1 MRRAAKFVSLPWR
14 DQWLLLSALGT
25 VCVMRVR
32 LAVLPFRR
40 GRGYCRRVAGNGS
53 SATPERIA
61 WAVDRASQFFGKATC
76 LPRALAGHAMLARRG
91 FDSSIHIG
99 VAAGDSGQLRSPLLA
114 HAWLERQG
122 RILLGGPDVGCYKL
136 LITWC
141 NQ

>member
-25 VCVMRVR
+25 VCAIRFR
-32 LAVLPFRR
+32 LAVLPFRG
-40 GRGYCRRVAGNGS
+40 GRGYCRRVSDSGP

-61 WAVDRASQFFGKATC
+61 WAVDRAGQFLGKTTC

-91 FDSSIHIG
+91 FASSIHIG
-99 VAAGDSGQLRSPLLA
+99 VDTGNSGQPRSPLLA
-114 HAWLERQG
+114 HAWLERHG
-122 RILLGGPDVGCYKL
+122 RILLGGPDVGHYKL
-136 LITWC
+136 LVTWC